1 MSTAEL
7 LAEFLAKQNV
17 ANKQQ
22 YEECL
27 KKSATIIIENL
38 GGLHNVLQ
46 IMLKIENNDKYK
58 EFKLNPLQL
67 NNLQHIFKTHG
78 NEKNAESVISE
89 ENHANIA
96 RSADE
101 AKDNGNSYSEEINID
116 TNENELIGE
125 KDEYHSDSSKFDEQD
140 NNIYLNNNGEQTV
153 SEFDDHDDE
162 EENCKYDVV
171 HHLRWPGMNN
181 VNEPDS
187 SSDLSQYANISVS
200 VHSQVGGTCYAN
212 AIATVL
218 RAAES
223 RIIGRK
229 LKPHSE
235 EVNNLVVQWGAD
247 GADPI
252 EVFLVEC
259 PKRQLE
265 WDIVNIPVA
274 ELAISAK
281 HVILGAFDL
290 DDYQWHR
297 FSAYFEKYP
306 DKIIRKSDIGPRIYR
321 KTEGHCIAI
330 SGSKQNCWIV
340 KNSWGTNF
348 GYNGYCR
355 IAKDAIYMDLYYVYF
370 IQEFLLES
378 DWNNFRKYDT
388 MRLGSKS
395 IATVI

>member
-46 IMLKIENNDKYK
+46 IMLTIY
-58 EFKLNPLQL
+58 

-78 NEKNAESVISE
+78 NEKNAESVIS
-89 ENHANIA
+89 
-96 RSADE
+96 
-101 AKDNGNSYSEEINID
+101 YSEEINID
-116 TNENELIGE
+116 T
-125 KDEYHSDSSKFDEQD
+125 
-140 NNIYLNNNGEQTV
+140 QTV